1 MKITMLNIMK
11 KKTGFR
17 VLLAFLVMMGIGK
30 GIFASQEAIMELGFK
45 GFNVPLGVVAGDS
58 LSFGNILHT
67 APQTSFTIKL
77 HPSSQI
83 EYSDPSVTVNNAHP
97 GNFII
102 HGTPYTK
109 VRFQLRYNSNFG
121 GNAPF
126 KFSMTRLTHV
136 VRKDSH
142 YYPPISRPSFEDDPT
157 ADVSSYRVLQAP
169 GDPFVYLEGDVKL
182 DSRGAVELVFG
193 GDLIFTPGDAETLST
208 QYHNLN
214 EDGLN
219 LVVLGVLRVT
229 VFP

>member
-30 GIFASQEAIMELGFK
+30 GIFASQEGIMELGFK

-67 APQTSFTIKL
+67 TPQTSFTITL
-77 HPSSQI
+77 YPSSQI
-83 EYSDPSVTVNNAHP
+83 EYSDPGVTVNNARP

-109 VRFQLRYNSNFG
+109 VRFQLRYNSNVG

-126 KFSMTRLTHV
+126 KFSIRDLTHV

-142 YYPPISRPSFEDDPT
+142 YYPPISFPSFDDN
-157 ADVSSYRVLQAP
+157 DVSSLRTLHAL
-169 GDPFVYLEGDVKL
+169 GDPFEYLEGDVKL

-193 GDLIFTPGDAETLST
+193 GNLTFTPENVDDGETLST
-208 QYHNLN
+208 QYH
-214 EDGLN
+214 DGGEN
-219 LVVLGVLRVT
+219 LVVLGILRVT